1 MSVEFKFDSKRTAA
15 AIGYLVS
22 KKLPDL
28 TKYKICKL
36 LFFADKLHLVR
47 YGRTITGDDYFALD
61 WGPIPSTT
69 LDGLNDQHPF
79 ALRLQAL
86 LMRKHGGGR
95 HPTYSLRS
103 DATVDMRYLSK
114 SDQKVLNNITEAYG
128 QKSFDDL
135 YDLTHLTP
143 AYIRAWARKK
153 EHERR
158 SAMRFEEFFED
169 DENAVPGAREE
180 MLENASLLEDSH
192 G

>member
-1 MSVEFKFDSKRTAA
+1 MAVEFKFDSKRTAS
-15 AIGYLVS
+15 AIAYFAS

-47 YGRTITGDDYFALD
+47 YGRSITGDDYFALD

-69 LDGLNDQHPF
+69 LDALNDQHPF
-79 ALRLQAL
+79 AVWLDAL
-86 LMRKHGGGR
+86 LIRKHGGGKY
-95 HPTYSLRS
+95 PTYLLRS

-114 SDQKVLNNITEAYG
+114 SDRKVLAKIARDYG

-135 YDLTHLTP
+135 FDLTHATP
-143 AYIRAWARKK
+143 AYKRAWDRKK
-153 EHERR
+153 EHEKR

-169 DENAVPGAREE
+169 DEDAVPGACEE
-180 MLENASLLEDSH
+180 MLENASLLEASH